1 MGSAHNLPGTISLI
15 GMPGAGKSTVGV
27 VLAKLCGLAFVD
39 TDLAIQSHAGATLQ
53 EILEREGYLHLRE
66 LEESILL
73 SVALERAVIS
83 TGGSVVYSEPA
94 MQRLRAAGPVVYLSA
109 DLDTL
114 ERRVAAAPLRGIAS
128 DAAQTF
134 ADVFAERTPLYE
146 RHADITV
153 DASAGSADTVA
164 ALIRSAVSDTL

>member
-1 MGSAHNLPGTISLI
+1 MAGTDTRPGTISLI

-53 EILEREGYLHLRE
+53 DILEREGYLHLRE
-66 LEESILL
+66 IEEGILL
-73 SVALERAVIS
+73 SVALENAVIA
-83 TGGSVVYSEPA
+83 TGGSVVYSEVA
-94 MQRLRAAGPVVYLSA
+94 MRRLRSAGPVVYLSA
-109 DLDTL
+109 DLETL

-128 DAAQTF
+128 DAGSSF
-134 ADVFAERTPLYE
+134 ADIFAERTPLYQ

-153 DASAGSADTVA
+153 DATAGSADTVA
-164 ALIRSAVSDTL
+164 ALIRAAVAEQR